1 MVAAGLL
8 AIALASAAD
17 PERESKRGDPPPPEG
32 TSGKAEEPE
41 QMRVALLP
49 LPGADS
55 SRVEAALERCLAGDF
70 HAEPLPDSFAHRPP
84 EGPHYRDLGFLEFGE
99 LGPPHGTALDAL
111 ARASEDC
118 AVIETSAG
126 PAIARRMVYYGP
138 RTLSEGEIASA
149 REHERR
155 RTSVQKLRDVTIPAA
170 IASAGL
176 DLAAIPASAEADRIA
191 LAGGVFW
198 MGSTEAEI
206 DQRVE
211 LYERYVA
218 ATVGPA
224 ERRRYEDELL
234 HPVRV
239 EPLAVDRTEVS
250 AGVFRAF
257 AERAGYRHEAQLPT
271 DDSLP
276 ATGVTLAD
284 AIAFCAAAGGR
295 VPTAEEWE
303 FAARGVGGRRFPWG
317 DELPDGTRGNFCDS
331 RCDQGWATPDHD
343 DGNAGGAPVG
353 SYPAGATPEGVLDL
367 AGNAREWTATLTEDG
382 KAWVK
387 GGGFR
392 NAYDDM
398 ISADVRVQEW
408 DRRSP
413 DVGFR
418 CVSDGD

>member
-1 MVAAGLL
+1 
-8 AIALASAAD
+8 
-17 PERESKRGDPPPPEG
+17 
-32 TSGKAEEPE
+32 
-41 QMRVALLP
+41 
-49 LPGADS
+49 
-55 SRVEAALERCLAGDF
+55 
-70 HAEPLPDSFAHRPP
+70 
-84 EGPHYRDLGFLEFGE
+84 
-99 LGPPHGTALDAL
+99 
-111 ARASEDC
+111 
-118 AVIETSAG
+118 
-126 PAIARRMVYYGP
+126 GP
-138 RTLSEGEIASA
+138 RTLSEGEIAST

-155 RTSVQKLRDVTIPAA
+155 RASVHELRDVTIPAA

-176 DLAAIPASAEADRIA
+176 DLAAIPASAEPDRIA

-239 EPLAVDRTEVS
+239 EPFAVDRTEVS

-257 AERAGYRHEAQLPT
+257 AELTGYRHEAQLPT

-295 VPTAEEWE
+295 VPTAGEWE
-303 FAARGVGGRRFPWG
+303 FTARGVEGRRFPWG

-343 DGNAGGAPVG
+343 DGNAGEAPVG

-398 ISADVRVQEW
+398 IPADVRVQEW
-408 DRRSP
+408 DRRSS